1 MIFRNIAV
9 FIRTKTQAQDIK
21 TTKMTA
27 ADMDPRLAPFT
38 APKPVGVGIDT
49 YLYHLVKN
57 VTTSPAIMLM
67 TLVYLERATTN
78 LSQDGGMAP
87 LTSLNA
93 HRYPTFLTL
102 QTLPHRFCPRS

>member
-1 MIFRNIAV
+1 MS
-9 FIRTKTQAQDIK
+9 
-21 TTKMTA
+21 A
-27 ADMDPRLAPFT
+27 ADIDARLAPFT

-67 TLVYLERATTN
+67 TLVYLERVITN
-78 LSQDGGMAP
+78 LQKDGEMAP

-93 HRYPTFLTL
+93 HRYPTNITL
-102 QTLPHRFCPRS
+102 